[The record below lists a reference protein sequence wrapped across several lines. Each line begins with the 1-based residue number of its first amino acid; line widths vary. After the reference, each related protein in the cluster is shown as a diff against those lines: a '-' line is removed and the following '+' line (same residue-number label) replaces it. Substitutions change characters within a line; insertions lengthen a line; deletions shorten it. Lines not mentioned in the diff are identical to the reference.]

1 MLTMNQAELHHL
13 LTRSLGLV
21 PEPTV
26 NQVSRTYFYQRVEWH
41 PRLSTR
47 VFRVIFGIK
56 GEVCRIQLC
65 ASSDNNN
72 TALISPPLDEH
83 AIIQFA
89 NTEISKVKER
99 LHAYNLAPS
108 TSA

>member
-1 MLTMNQAELHHL
+1 MNQAELHHL

-47 VFRVIFGIK
+47 VFRVIFGIG

-72 TALISPPLDEH
+72 TALISPPIDEQ
-83 AIIQFA
+83 ALVEFA
-89 NTEISKVKER
+89 NTEISKIKER

>member
-1 MLTMNQAELHHL
+1 MNQAELHNL

-26 NQVSRTYFYQRVEWH
+26 NQISRTYFYQRVEWH
-41 PRLSTR
+41 PCLSTR
-47 VFRVIFGIK
+47 VFRVIFGIN

-72 TALISPPLDEH
+72 TALISPPLDGH

-89 NTEISKVKER
+89 NAEISKIKER
-99 LHAYNLAPS
+99 SHANNLTPS